1 MKKEISAHHY
11 KRTKA
16 KKKAYIQAKMVVAQA
31 KRTLVLHD
39 RRRARARRGDGG
51 GAGAA
56 GGGAAAAAAGME
68 AGE

>member
-1 MKKEISAHHY
+1 MKNKISAHHY

-51 GAGAA
+51 GAGA
-56 GGGAAAAAAGME
+56 GGGGAAAAAGME

>member
-1 MKKEISAHHY
+1 MKNKISAHHY